1 MMRIFKNEIFTNTQ
15 GNKTLPTANY
25 ARRRRKLKMAW
36 WTRIM
41 AATNYGG
48 NLYKKRIARKGEGKS
63 GGHRT
68 ILAYVKGGK
77 TFFMYGFE
85 KSGRDNIEKDEER
98 DYKKLAKRYISL
110 NDAQLTLAKDE
121 NVLFEVNC
129 DEKNL

>member
-1 MMRIFKNEIFTNTQ
+1 MVRIFKNKIF
-15 GNKTLPTANY
+15 NKY
-25 ARRRRKLKMAW
+25 ARKQNITDGELCNAVAE
-36 WTRIM
+36 IENGLVD
-41 AATNYGG
+41 ANYGG
-48 NLYKKRIARKGEGKS
+48 NLYKKRMARKGEGKS

-110 NDAQLTLAKDE
+110 DDAQLTLAKDE